1 MNDNELRALVEAQSE
16 WMIDVRRRLHRV
28 PERGFQEYKT
38 QKIITDALDE
48 IGVPYTTE
56 RTWVIGLIEGALE
69 GDTVGI
75 RADIDALP
83 VDEPQD
89 CPFRSEHEG
98 MMHACGHDA
107 HTAILLGAAK
117 VLAGMRDR
125 LHGKVKLLFQPAE
138 ETEGGAEPMVQAGAM
153 ENPHVDRVYGLHVMP
168 RLPLGTVETRTG
180 TLNASTDT
188 VRLIIHGKSGHG
200 AYPESGA
207 DAIVCAAQVITAL
220 QTLVSRNLSP
230 LSSAVLSLGMIE
242 GGKAGNIICDEVRI
256 RGTLRTAN
264 SEIRAMMKKRIR
276 EVAEGVSLAM
286 GCRAEVSIQSGYA
299 ALVND
304 AGEAARIRRVA
315 ARLFGEENSVE
326 KAEPSMGGE
335 DFSFFSD
342 CAPGAFF
349 HIGCVLPEEMPAPAL
364 HAREFHLDE
373 RCLTVGALMHVAL
386 VLDGGVSADAQ

>member
-1 MNDNELRALVEAQSE
+1 MKDNELRALVEAQSE

-48 IGVPYTTE
+48 IGVSYTTE
-56 RTWVIGLIEGALE
+56 RTWVIGLIEGALP

-83 VDEPQD
+83 VDEPQG

-138 ETEGGAEPMVQAGAM
+138 ETEGGAEPMVKAGAM

-168 RLPLGTVETRTG
+168 RLPLGVVETRTG

-188 VRLIIHGKSGHG
+188 VRLTIHGKSGHG

-207 DAIVCAAQVITAL
+207 DAIVCAAQVICAL

-286 GCRAEVSIQSGYA
+286 GCHAEVSIQSGYA

-304 AGEAARIRRVA
+304 AAEAARIRRVA

-349 HIGCVLPEEMPAPAL
+349 HIGCILPEEMPAPAL

-386 VLDGGVSADAQ
+386 VLDNH

>member
-138 ETEGGAEPMVQAGAM
+138 ETEGGAEPMVAAGAM

-188 VRLIIHGKSGHG
+188 VRLTIHGKSGHG

-207 DAIVCAAQVITAL
+207 DAIVCAAQVICAL

-304 AGEAARIRRVA
+304 ANEAARIRRVA

-349 HIGCVLPEEMPAPAL
+349 HIGCVLSEEMPAPAL

-386 VLDGGVSADAQ
+386 VLDGGASADAQ